1 MTSPLAENLNNELQ
15 QSNPE
20 VYDMLSDLGKE
31 MFYPKGILSQSADAK
46 STKYNATIGMATND
60 EGKMYADSLNN
71 IFNEL
76 TPDEVFPYAPP
87 QGIEDLRDLWQIKM
101 LNENPDLS
109 KEAIS
114 RPIVTNALTHGLS
127 LIADLFVESG
137 DTVLVPTHN
146 WGNYK
151 LIYETRHSANIETYS
166 IFNQEGHYTTND
178 LVNTLE
184 NFNQDKVILI
194 LNYPNNP
201 TGYTPNNVEVTTI
214 VSAVRS
220 LAEKGT
226 KVIAVVD
233 DAYYG
238 LFYEDVYRQSIFT
251 ALNQIESS
259 NILPIR
265 LDGATKEFFAWGL
278 RVGFLTFGLNN
289 NVAKEVLEAK
299 VKGLIRSN
307 ISSGPMPSQSAIKY
321 VLENHDEFDKEIQQN
336 IDTLQE
342 RYEVTKSVVYD
353 DKYKNHWQ
361 AYDFNSGYFMAVKVN
376 GVNPEE
382 LRTHLIN
389 EYSIGIIALN
399 DSDIRIAFSCIEK
412 DDIPHV
418 FESIAKA
425 IDDLK

>member
-1 MTSPLAENLNNELQ
+1 MHIM
-15 QSNPE
+15 
-20 VYDMLSDLGKE
+20 VYSMK
-31 MFYPKGILSQSADAK
+31 MF
-46 STKYNATIGMATND
+46 
-60 EGKMYADSLNN
+60 
-71 IFNEL
+71 
-76 TPDEVFPYAPP
+76 
-87 QGIEDLRDLWQIKM
+87 
-101 LNENPDLS
+101 
-109 KEAIS
+109 
-114 RPIVTNALTHGLS
+114 
-127 LIADLFVESG
+127 
-137 DTVLVPTHN
+137 
-146 WGNYK
+146 
-151 LIYETRHSANIETYS
+151 
-166 IFNQEGHYTTND
+166 
-178 LVNTLE
+178 
-184 NFNQDKVILI
+184 
-194 LNYPNNP
+194 
-201 TGYTPNNVEVTTI
+201 I
-214 VSAVRS
+214 VS
-220 LAEKGT
+220 L
-226 KVIAVVD
+226 
-233 DAYYG
+233 
-238 LFYEDVYRQSIFT
+238 FT

-353 DKYKNHWQ
+353 DKYKII
-361 AYDFNSGYFMAVKVN
+361 GKPMILILLFMAVKVN

-412 DDIPHV
+412 MTFHM
-418 FESIAKA
+418 F
-425 IDDLK
+425 